1 MSSRSKMMGAGL
13 ASSHSYNVNTNLN
26 TSGGAR
32 KQGIPPYTGLDNWAN
47 RAVKINANG
56 SPEKRRI
63 VFCMNQLGGVG
74 VGRSQFRTASSAAKP
89 DGVHC
94 RTQSATSVPVPDD
107 PCDGLTGLPLGAC
120 CIANPNSLSC
130 P

>member
-26 TSGGAR
+26 TSGGDK

-56 SPEKRRI
+56 SPEKRRV
-63 VFCMNQLGGVG
+63 VFCINQLGGVG
-74 VGRSQFRTASSAAKP
+74 VGKSQFRTASSAAKP
-89 DGVHC
+89 DGMHC
-94 RTQSATSVPVPDD
+94 GLKQTVTVSD
-107 PCDGLTGLPLGAC
+107 PCAGLTGILKIQC
-120 CIANPNSLSC
+120 CNQNPTSPSC
-130 P
+130 Q